1 MTTKRTFYKITVLA
15 AAFLSLSVISC
26 NKQIDL
32 VPSDLIDPTKAF
44 RSVKDLNAGLL
55 GAYTKLNYYSSIF
68 YTSRITDEVMLPSEN
83 NTGGGVATHRWQ
95 YDGSFEHDAWGD
107 NYAAIDYANRVLA
120 AIDAIVPK
128 PGEESLKIQ
137 YKGELLALRA
147 YCHFELIRNF
157 ASGYVADSLGVP
169 YMEVSE
175 ISTPA
180 RLTFAATMA
189 KINNDLTA
197 AKALIPASFG
207 DNTRITLIA
216 VSAIQ
221 ARAAL
226 YEKNWDNAIKYATE
240 VITAAPLASRTS
252 FARIWREGGNEEV
265 LWKLKRVV
273 ADDEKRLSD
282 NYTQATFLDN
292 PGGSRLYYAASYKLT
307 NLFDQ
312 ANDIRFSSYIKV
324 DPDRKAAGTPPNAV
338 VKYMSDDADN
348 RNLSDIVLY
357 RTGEMYLIRA
367 EAYAEKNDLPSA
379 KKDLNDLRAERITGY
394 VDQDFATK
402 ELLIAAVDTERFKE
416 LAFEGHRHFDLRRHK
431 LPISRNPEDAVNA
444 LGAVLLTPNDAQ
456 YIWPIPNRELRVNKN
471 LKQNPHY

>member
-1 MTTKRTFYKITVLA
+1 MTITNALYKNIVLA
-15 AAFLSLSVISC
+15 TAVFSLSVISC

-32 VPSDLIDPTKAF
+32 APTDTIDPTKAF
-44 RSVKDLNAGLL
+44 RNVSDVNKGLL
-55 GAYTKLNYYSSIF
+55 GAYEGLNHYSSIF

-83 NTGGGVATHRWQ
+83 STGGGVATHRWQ
-95 YDGSFEHDAWGD
+95 YDGSFQHDAWGD
-107 NYAAIDYANRVLA
+107 NYFAIDRANRVLA
-120 AIDAIVPK
+120 VIDNIVAK
-128 PGEESLKIQ
+128 PGEEQLKIQ

-147 YCHFELIRNF
+147 YCHFELLRNF

-169 YMEVSE
+169 YMEKSE

-180 RLTFAATMA
+180 RLSFAATMA
-189 KINNDLTA
+189 KINKDLTD
-197 AKALIPASFG
+197 AKALIPASFN
-207 DNTRITLIA
+207 DNTRITKAAI
-216 VSAIQ
+216 SAMQ

-226 YEKNWDNAIKYATE
+226 YEKNWDNAITYATE
-240 VITAAPLASRTS
+240 AINAVPLASRTD
-252 FARIWREGGNEEV
+252 FPKIWKDKTTNEV
-265 LWKLKRVV
+265 LWKLKRVAGDGQTPV
-273 ADDEKRLSD
+273 GDS
-282 NYTQATFLDN
+282 YTQATFLDD
-292 PGGSRLYYAASYKLT
+292 PGGSRIYYAASYKLT

-312 ANDIRFSSYIKV
+312 VNDIRFTSYIKV
-324 DPDRKAAGTPPNAV
+324 DPARQTAGKTPNAV
-338 VKYMSDDADN
+338 VKYISDAPAN
-348 RNLSDIVLY
+348 RSLVDIKLY

-367 EAYAEKNDLPSA
+367 EAYAEKNNLPAA
-379 KKDLNDLRAERITGY
+379 KNDLNDLRAERITGY

-431 LPISRNPEDAVNA
+431 LNISRNPEDAVNA